1 MLLNHRQVPG
11 VLVAVLLALAA
22 ARPLSAAEPLIA
34 KFDEAKR
41 PEKWTVNFGHWEP
54 KAGVLVCRQ
63 LDKDHHP
70 AASRWQIPLK
80 DAVINLRLKFDG
92 ATGFHLGFD
101 PAPGEL
107 KKQGHLYSLVVTP
120 TQAQLKKHRD
130 KADES
135 SKDEPLAEAEFPT
148 TVGEWIDIELKTEG
162 ANVTAV
168 IGIAPDATSKLTTK
182 LEVSDPSFA
191 VAKPTVVFRVIGGDV
206 QLDDVQVTVLKAAE
220 IRPVEKKAATKK

>member
-1 MLLNHRQVPG
+1 MPLARRQVSS
-11 VLVAVLLALAA
+11 LLAVALLTLAA

-34 KFDEAKR
+34 KFDEATR

-54 KAGVLVCRQ
+54 KDGVLVCRQ
-63 LDKDHHP
+63 LEKDNHP

-80 DAVINLRLKFDG
+80 DAVIKLRLKFDG

-107 KKQGHLYSLVVTP
+107 KKQGHLYSLIVTP
-120 TQAQLKKHRD
+120 TQAQLKKHKD
-130 KADES
+130 KADEA
-135 SKDEPLAEAEFPT
+135 SKDQTLATASLNAKA
-148 TVGEWIDIELKTEG
+148 GEWLDIELRTEG
-162 ANVTAV
+162 EKVSVT
-168 IGIAPDATSKLTTK
+168 IGKTAK
-182 LEVSDPSFA
+182 LEASDPTFS

-220 IRPVEKKAATKK
+220 IKPVEKKAATKK

>member
-1 MLLNHRQVPG
+1 MPLAHRIVLSVLAVALLTF
-11 VLVAVLLALAA
+11 AA
-22 ARPLSAAEPLIA
+22 GHSLSAAEPLIA

-54 KAGVLVCRQ
+54 KDGVLVCRQ
-63 LDKDHHP
+63 LDKDNHA

-80 DAVINLRLKFDG
+80 DAVIKLRLKFDG

-107 KKQGHLYSLVVTP
+107 KKEGHLYSLIVTP
-120 TQAQLKKHRD
+120 TQAQIKKHKD
-130 KADES
+130 KADEA
-135 SKDEPLAEAEFPT
+135 SKDQTLATASLNAKA
-148 TVGEWIDIELKTEG
+148 GEWIDIELRTEG
-162 ANVTAV
+162 EKVSVT
-168 IGIAPDATSKLTTK
+168 IGKTAK
-182 LEVSDPSFA
+182 LEASDPTFA

-220 IRPVEKKAATKK
+220 IKPVEKKAATKK